1 MCLID
6 VPLTARSLAAFDDV
20 LPDDAVAHLHTAVAA
35 GREAFAGRKVV
46 NVNSTARGGGVAE
59 LLAALLPFARGAGV
73 DARWMVVPGDEAFF
87 RLTKRLHNRLHGSA
101 GDGGPLGAAEREL
114 YEAALAPAAEAL
126 LGLMVPGDL
135 ALLHDPQTAGL
146 APALRAA
153 GHPVVWRCH
162 VGIDTPGE
170 LTRSTWKFLEPYVTA
185 ADICVFSRAAYAW
198 DVVAPKRCR
207 VISPTIDPFSEKNAE
222 LDDEQTSAILRAAG
236 VLAGDPPPADTP
248 ILRRATADQH
258 APLAPEDRYVLQVSR
273 WDALKD
279 PAGVVDGFARHVAT
293 AGDGHLVLAGPAV
306 DSVADDPEGATV
318 FDHTH
323 ALRERL
329 PANVRARVHLL
340 RLPMDD
346 PVENAL
352 MVNALQRRAAV
363 VVQKSLA
370 EGFGLTVAEAMWKSR
385 PVVASARGGILDQ
398 IEHGRSGILLDDP
411 RDGAAFGRAVR
422 TLLDDE
428 RTAAA
433 IGRAGRERVRTH
445 FLSDRSLLAYLGVL
459 APLAEAAPLAGSP
472 S

>member
-1 MCLID
+1 
-6 VPLTARSLAAFDDV
+6 
-20 LPDDAVAHLHTAVAA
+20 
-35 GREAFAGRKVV
+35 
-46 NVNSTARGGGVAE
+46 
-59 LLAALLPFARGAGV
+59 
-73 DARWMVVPGDEAFF
+73 
-87 RLTKRLHNRLHGSA
+87 
-101 GDGGPLGAAEREL
+101 
-114 YEAALAPAAEAL
+114 
-126 LGLMVPGDL
+126 
-135 ALLHDPQTAGL
+135 
-146 APALRAA
+146 
-153 GHPVVWRCH
+153 
-162 VGIDTPGE
+162 
-170 LTRSTWKFLEPYVTA
+170 
-185 ADICVFSRAAYAW
+185 
-198 DVVAPKRCR
+198 
-207 VISPTIDPFSEKNAE
+207 VISPTIDPFSEKNEE

-258 APLAPEDRYVLQVSR
+258 APLASGDRYVLQVSR

-318 FDHTH
+318 FDHTR

-445 FLSDRSLLAYLGVL
+445 FLSDRSLLAYLAVL
-459 APLAEAAPLAGSP
+459 APLAEAAPWAGSP